1 MKKKPEWKLT
11 KPLYLTKKDKR
22 YNKHLKQLKTRGFSD
37 SETWS
42 LYSNIAMFI
51 LPRLIRFRK
60 IVSTH
65 AYGGYPLGLTDQ
77 KWDDML
83 GEMIFAFDWSITS
96 DEKSIK
102 MTDEEVASAWERYKK
117 GMQLFGEWFRGL
129 WW

>member
-1 MKKKPEWKLT
+1 MKKNPEWKL
-11 KPLYLTKKDKR
+11 KAPLYLTKKDKR

-51 LPRLIRFRK
+51 LPRLIQFRK
-60 IVSTH
+60 IVRTH
-65 AYGGYPLGLTDQ
+65 AYGGYPLGLTEQ
-77 KWDDML
+77 TWNDML

-96 DEKSIK
+96 DEKSAK
-102 MTDEEVASAWERYKK
+102 MTDEEVTAAWERYKK